1 MSFEEFS
8 YDVKGFIKR
17 VKDDVG
23 VPSKIGV
30 QAIRDRPLAKAFV
43 LDNPPRIE
51 LPTTPT
57 IERHLGVSNA
67 EAVARSKVAAIEE
80 ICHIHFKD
88 GHTPQVY
95 ECVRSRADKFLTAE
109 EKKMVEG
116 KMNRFCA
123 ESYGVACEAGAPVV
137 SKPAGS
143 GVEGTGSSEII

>member
-8 YDVKGFIKR
+8 YDVKGFIKK

-23 VPSKIGV
+23 VNGVIGV
-30 QAIRDRPLAKAFV
+30 QAIRDRPLAKSFV

-57 IERHLGVSNA
+57 IERSLGVSTA
-67 EAVARSKVAAIEE
+67 EAVARSKVAAVEE
-80 ICHIHFKD
+80 VCHVHFKD

-95 ECVRSRADKFLTAE
+95 ECVRTRVDKFLTLE
-109 EKKMVEG
+109 EKRLVEG

-123 ESYGVACEAGAPVV
+123 ESYGVACEAGAPV
-137 SKPAGS
+137 KPVGS
-143 GVEGTGSSEII
+143 VAEGSSPPI